1 MRLAAALAGGRGVSG
16 RTLQGVLILCP
27 VPSKGQQ
34 NGYQSQESCSCK
46 DQEEPFTS
54 QWSAN
59 LSTKILPGFWV
70 GTGNKNHKDSDESKM
85 ARLGSFMPAFEKSV

>member
-1 MRLAAALAGGRGVSG
+1 MGTRVRKAAVAKIRKS
-16 RTLQGVLILCP
+16 LI
-27 VPSKGQQ
+27 
-34 NGYQSQESCSCK
+34 
-46 DQEEPFTS
+46 TS